1 MCIEPKSY
9 HYIMFHWQAGVTI
22 AVGINPIELIDE
34 LMSKTH
40 RYFIYMLLSDLDGT
54 LLSLGDYK
62 LYSLLLFFHSF
73 WFNASSSIFVINLF
87 YLNLPS
93 KYLLLRI
100 LYLSLSIHTKTC
112 QIETQKI
119 FFEVWVVEFFR
130 KKSQINSFMFSE
142 KLIEAHHYT
151 LHSKTTSH
159 CVFHSLRI
167 VVRYQCNIVL
177 IKNCTN
183 DVSKG

>member
-1 MCIEPKSY
+1 MVL
-9 HYIMFHWQAGVTI
+9 F
-22 AVGINPIELIDE
+22 
-34 LMSKTH
+34 
-40 RYFIYMLLSDLDGT
+40 FLLT
-54 LLSLGDYK
+54 TMNC
-62 LYSLLLFFHSF
+62 SLLVFSHNV
-73 WFNASSSIFVINLF
+73 WFNASSQIFVINLF

-183 DVSKG
+183 VSKGQPYNENVFAILFEYPNGELPEIKQYSRVISFNVISLRLLLNAKLNNFA

>member
-1 MCIEPKSY
+1 ML
-9 HYIMFHWQAGVTI
+9 V
-22 AVGINPIELIDE
+22 LIQLNWSMSWYQTHKDTLFTCCYE
-34 LMSKTH
+34 ILMVL
-40 RYFIYMLLSDLDGT
+40 FFLLATMSC
-54 LLSLGDYK
+54 
-62 LYSLLLFFHSF
+62 SLLVLSHNV
-73 WFNASSSIFVINLF
+73 WFNACSSIFVINLF

-183 DVSKG
+183 VSKG